1 MVEKEKRLRVDDMG
15 QIGDILNSAKEGLKK
30 ESSPKYMQH
39 VIGWVTLIAIISIAV
54 PSLLDRPILIT
65 LPLTMLDMFIIA
77 LFAMLIE
84 EGAKSGYRVVKK
96 VLGAIIS
103 VFMLIFPPT
112 KEEYLQ

>member
-1 MVEKEKRLRVDDMG
+1 MG
-15 QIGDILNSAKEGLKK
+15 RIGDILNNTKEGLK
-30 ESSPKYMQH
+30 EDSIPKHIQY
-39 VIGWVTLIAIISIAV
+39 VLGWVVLVAIISIAV

-65 LPLTMLDMFIIA
+65 LPLTMFDMFTIA
-77 LFAMLIE
+77 IFVMLIE
-84 EGAKSGYRVVKK
+84 EGAKSGYRVMKR